1 MKRRVPFD
9 LYFRAWHCLSM
20 NRAVLYA
27 ILLPAL
33 VTMVLTV
40 AFVLFVD
47 SHEVVPHD
55 FNATTWREF
64 F

>member
-1 MKRRVPFD
+1 M
-9 LYFRAWHCLSM
+9 
-20 NRAVLYA
+20 AVNGDGVAYVELTDGDN
-27 ILLPAL
+27 IPAL

>member
-1 MKRRVPFD
+1 
-9 LYFRAWHCLSM
+9 M

-40 AFVLFVD
+40 AFVLFVN

>member
-1 MKRRVPFD
+1 
-9 LYFRAWHCLSM
+9 M

-33 VTMVLTV
+33 VTMVLTA
-40 AFVLFVD
+40 AFVLFID